1 MTSPSLLLS
10 ALILAMVA
18 GVGVLLWWALW
29 QVSP

>member
-1 MTSPSLLLS
+1 MIRPLP